1 MKRYVIITFLV
12 LLVLISSFTYASLEI
27 GNLNHSIEKQYT
39 QNDSIK
45 GWINISLEDEP
56 TNSLFEDSFNNSI
69 KVIGLLKL
77 NNNSDYDC
85 LPSDCESDYSR
96 SNQETTKT
104 FTLNKNQ
111 QKILGFEFIGGNFSE
126 VSSFSA
132 DISSNVFFSIS
143 KQLFIDILNNDEIEW
158 QAYKASNNFYGGSQG
173 CYESPSEE
181 VLIHNQQYCEKIN
194 IPISPNV
201 EIGAY
206 VTEKNVTGEEV
217 VFVLSLNGEGNSAS
231 CEISTTSSGRI
242 ACIPNIEIDK
252 KQDFFVCIKTRS
264 NNDNNKYKINSE
276 TNAPCGYAITEDNQR
291 DFEIFARPGK
301 YAAIGDFVLNSDEV
315 QDSGGNTNIEHSIGN
330 YIERY
335 NNNCSQGCIVPI
347 RFISEEDGQQIT
359 ISNIS
364 IFYTTSGTP
373 RELNE
378 IYDLTEIPAQINSE
392 FQKLY
397 LDNANFFVSGEFDEE
412 TTYSLDLNNN
422 EIFSENIS
430 FEKAPQIISLNP
442 KTVIAAYPT
451 EFNIRVE
458 DFNISILSF
467 KWDFGNG
474 TKKTTTENNVIHTYN
489 SLGTFELKTTITDSN
504 NFSLSKT
511 FNINVKTPKEAINS
525 VLKKRFDNLNN
536 VTTKIQNLP
545 EFYQNS
551 LNNIL
556 DLKDVEGELTSLQ
569 KRNTTA
575 RTDEDYVKIMD
586 DLVKL
591 EVPKSVFESEK
602 ANLIKYSFDENNVNL
617 ENLKEIGRG
626 DYDESEKDL
635 YAKSIIEWNLEN
647 IDAKITFKEFSVE
660 YEDFAD
666 RILNVFE
673 LKINEN
679 QVRDDFYFII
689 ENLENL
695 EFKENYGQRERP
707 EYTYIKLG
715 NEETI
720 IEFSTT
726 EDLSFKNLP
735 VFISPEIKALSI
747 VKIGLSMDEK
757 LPSWS
762 MLILIILLVIFI
774 GFIAYIILQEWYKR
788 KYEDYLFKNK
798 NNLYNLI
805 SYMEG
810 MKKKDMKNEDISRE
824 LKKSGWNSEQITYV
838 MKKYSG
844 KRTGMFEIPVN
855 KILDLFKKNKMKVP
869 LGSSISQTKQK
880 TNTEQPKKTK

>member
-1 MKRYVIITFLV
+1 
-12 LLVLISSFTYASLEI
+12 
-27 GNLNHSIEKQYT
+27 
-39 QNDSIK
+39 
-45 GWINISLEDEP
+45 
-56 TNSLFEDSFNNSI
+56 
-69 KVIGLLKL
+69 
-77 NNNSDYDC
+77 
-85 LPSDCESDYSR
+85 
-96 SNQETTKT
+96 
-104 FTLNKNQ
+104 
-111 QKILGFEFIGGNFSE
+111 
-126 VSSFSA
+126 
-132 DISSNVFFSIS
+132 
-143 KQLFIDILNNDEIEW
+143 
-158 QAYKASNNFYGGSQG
+158 
-173 CYESPSEE
+173 
-181 VLIHNQQYCEKIN
+181 
-194 IPISPNV
+194 
-201 EIGAY
+201 
-206 VTEKNVTGEEV
+206 
-217 VFVLSLNGEGNSAS
+217 
-231 CEISTTSSGRI
+231 
-242 ACIPNIEIDK
+242 
-252 KQDFFVCIKTRS
+252 
-264 NNDNNKYKINSE
+264 
-276 TNAPCGYAITEDNQR
+276 
-291 DFEIFARPGK
+291 
-301 YAAIGDFVLNSDEV
+301 
-315 QDSGGNTNIEHSIGN
+315 
-330 YIERY
+330 
-335 NNNCSQGCIVPI
+335 
-347 RFISEEDGQQIT
+347 
-359 ISNIS
+359 
-364 IFYTTSGTP
+364 
-373 RELNE
+373 
-378 IYDLTEIPAQINSE
+378 
-392 FQKLY
+392 
-397 LDNANFFVSGEFDEE
+397 GEFDEE

-838 MKKYSG
+838 MKKY
-844 KRTGMFEIPVN
+844 
-855 KILDLFKKNKMKVP
+855 
-869 LGSSISQTKQK
+869 
-880 TNTEQPKKTK
+880 